1 MPNDE
6 ESKEKEVRA
15 VNDGESNTAAREYQ
29 VGFGKP
35 PKQTRFRKGQSG
47 NPKGRPRGAKN
58 FSTIMKEE
66 LQQRVLVRENGRQKS
81 IPKLRA
87 IAKQLVN
94 RAASGDHRAIRTL
107 MDYDAGEQKRAGA
120 LPPPDERQNETDQA
134 VIAGLLDRLKN
145 TTDEEGGT
153 VDEKAET
160 EE

>member
-6 ESKEKEVRA
+6 EVRA
-15 VNDGESNTAAREYQ
+15 VNDAESNTGAWEYQ
-29 VGFGKP
+29 VGFGRP

-66 LQQRVLVRENGRQKS
+66 LQQRVLVRENGKQKS

-94 RAASGDHRAIRTL
+94 RAASGDHRAIRTPST
-107 MDYDAGEQKRAGA
+107 YN
-120 LPPPDERQNETDQA
+120 PD
-134 VIAGLLDRLKN
+134 
-145 TTDEEGGT
+145 
-153 VDEKAET
+153 
-160 EE
+160 